1 MKIALASLLLC
12 LSAGCASTHAPRPA
26 TAPLFDDRH
35 FAAPSERIDAQE
47 IFAVSEEMRRY
58 VRVDIGRQLEDKGW
72 QAGLVDALYKPGQL
86 RLQYDSEM
94 TRTAAQAFEA
104 RSGNCLSLVI
114 MTAALARELG
124 LAVHFRRVF
133 SDDAWSLV
141 GEFQVASN
149 HVNVTLAGKQNDPRV
164 LFRDRD
170 REQLTID
177 FMPPARGRAYRGYT
191 ITEATVAAMFM
202 NNRAAEALAKGRTDD
217 AYWWARASI
226 GHDASFLAAYNTL
239 AVVYKRKG
247 LLAEADRA
255 LAHVLD
261 REPANT
267 FAMSNRVLVLQ
278 GLGRATDAQALSL
291 RLARLQPQPPF
302 HFYDR
307 GRAAMRAGDYAT
319 ARELFTREIERDAE
333 YHEFHYWLAAAHYA
347 LGEAAEARR
356 HMAIALRNST
366 TRHDRDLYAAKLD
379 RM

>member
-1 MKIALASLLLC
+1 MRILAAILLLC
-12 LSAGCASTHAPRPA
+12 ILQGCAA
-26 TAPLFDDRH
+26 TAPLSAHTSLFRDGV
-35 FAAPSERIDAQE
+35 FAAPTERIDAAE
-47 IFAVSEEMRRY
+47 IFAVSDEMRRY
-58 VRVDIGRQLEDKGW
+58 VRVEIARQLEDKGW
-72 QAGLVDALYKPGQL
+72 QVGLVDALYRPGQL

-133 SDDAWSLV
+133 SDEAWSLV
-141 GEFQVASN
+141 GEFQVAST

-170 REQLTID
+170 RDQLTID
-177 FMPPARGRAYRGYT
+177 FMPAARGRAYRGYT
-191 ITEATVAAMFM
+191 IPEATIVAMFM
-202 NNRAAEALAKGRTDD
+202 NNRAAEAMAQGRIDD

-226 GHDASFLAAYNTL
+226 GHDASFLSAYNTL

-247 LLAEADRA
+247 MLGEADRA

-261 REPANT
+261 REPANI

-278 GLGRATDAQALSL
+278 GLGRAHDAQALSVS
-291 RLARLQPQPPF
+291 LARLQPQPPF

-307 GRAAMRAGDYAT
+307 GRAAMRAGDYAA
-319 ARELFTREIERDAE
+319 ARDLFAKEVERDAD

-347 LGEAAEARR
+347 LGEGAEARR